1 MSGRSGGR
9 PDGVGE
15 RDTYKDRFGQIAGRT
30 LGSVALPDMP
40 ADGVLRVAVPMPGP
54 LRQVNAYVLQEADGI
69 SVVDPGPR
77 TETNEALWN
86 HLLQDWGLNWRQVRQ
101 IVVTHHHP
109 DHYGLSGWMQEQAGC
124 PVLMSRRALEEAGRM
139 WGHTGGG
146 TASGT
151 ASGSASGPI
160 SGLVSGTASGSGGGL
175 SGESGTGQAPDGRA
189 EPELNRTLGAF
200 FAAHGMPPEWTSQLP
215 EHLRSFL
222 PQTSPQPDVS
232 IVEDGGTVRLGGRT
246 WRAIQT
252 GGHAPG
258 HLSFHDA
265 ERELLLCGDAVLPL
279 VSPNI
284 SLLPGSDPQPL
295 ASFLDGLVLL
305 RRLPVKT
312 AYPGHRDKLTE
323 FAARIDQLL
332 VHHEERLA
340 ETEALLASGPRTGFE
355 LCLGLFGG
363 RIRGIHQMRFAMS
376 EALAHAAEL
385 VRRGRAREVA
395 DEAGLRFVLC
405 K

>member
-1 MSGRSGGR
+1 MSGGSGVR
-9 PDGVGE
+9 PDGGGG
-15 RDTYKDRFGQIAGRT
+15 RDTGKDRFGQIAGRP
-30 LGSVALPDMP
+30 GRSFALPDMP

-54 LRQVNAYVLQEADGI
+54 LRQVNAYVFQEADGI

-77 TETNEALWN
+77 TEANEALWN
-86 HLLQDWGLNWRQVRQ
+86 HLLQDWGLDWRQVRQ
-101 IVVTHHHP
+101 VVVTHHHP
-109 DHYGLSGWMQEQAGC
+109 DHYGLSGWMQAQAGC

-139 WGHTGGG
+139 WGHTGAGPSG
-146 TASGT
+146 TANRT
-151 ASGSASGPI
+151 ASGSVSSGP
-160 SGLVSGTASGSGGGL
+160 VSGPASGSGGGL
-175 SGESGTGQAPDGRA
+175 RGESGTRQAPEERA
-189 EPELNRTLGAF
+189 EPELNRTLGTF

-232 IVEDGGTVRLGGRT
+232 IVENGGTVRLGDRT

-258 HLSFHDA
+258 HLSFYDA

-395 DEAGLRFVLC
+395 DEAGLRFVLGE
-405 K
+405 